1 MRYFIYRGKLGRQ
14 QSSEWSHHVSR
25 DRATRGHPSPFQDQ
39 STPLQD
45 HLHIHLRQVIPS
57 VRYKAIAIIE
67 SSYHSPTSNTNA
79 DVTGPLKTTSQGP
92 TNPSSQDHTIPNYTA
107 GHIELLHTE
116 DHLLHTGLAQMTKLK
131 PFHQGFYA
139 DYSYHLHQIAQRTR
153 PATMLH
159 HSVFVPISHQLK
171 PQRTLPDHKDD
182 ILNRT
187 NHFIFI
193 GIIPFHIGHPRT
205 NPYHTIT
212 SSSLDVAAATLHY
225 HEVRYFPFTL
235 ENPNNCRYGKPNHQK
250 HPEAPMELHHMITSS
265 GNIYHAD
272 HPESRHFVPPQSHII
287 PRHKPLTKLQPYHP
301 RCKLPSSI

>member
-1 MRYFIYRGKLGRQ
+1 MYESHGRTMSPEIGQ
-14 QSSEWSHHVSR
+14 QEGIHHHSKTNPHHYKTISISIFARSSQVS
-25 DRATRGHPSPFQDQ
+25 DTKPSPSQ
-39 STPLQD
+39 S
-45 HLHIHLRQVIPS
+45 LHTIF
-57 VRYKAIAIIE
+57 
-67 SSYHSPTSNTNA
+67 TSNTNA

-187 NHFIFI
+187 NHSIFT
-193 GIIPFHIGHPRT
+193 GTIPFHIGHPRT

-272 HPESRHFVPPQSHII
+272 HPESRHFVPSSKPHHPPPQAT
-287 PRHKPLTKLQPYHP
+287 HKASTISPKV
-301 RCKLPSSI
+301 